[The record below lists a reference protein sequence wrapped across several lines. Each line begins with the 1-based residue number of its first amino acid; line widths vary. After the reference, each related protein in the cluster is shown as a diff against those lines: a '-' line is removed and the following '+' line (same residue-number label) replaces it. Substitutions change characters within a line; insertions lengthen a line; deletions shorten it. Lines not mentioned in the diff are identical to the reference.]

1 MASVLPVLNL
11 RAPRL
16 SVGPVLLVQP
26 KNEYLVGFNETV
38 MVEPLGLEFLA
49 GAIDDLVDVSII
61 DMRIDHDLEAWL
73 AQTKA
78 GIVGVTCGYTADV
91 PVVRNVVRRVKRYN
105 PELVVV
111 VGGHHASLSPEDFFL
126 PEVDYIV
133 CGEGEQAF
141 RNLILGIA
149 EGNRQKIKQIPRL
162 YVRENGVHELTWDET
177 KHRFVVGKAPS
188 EEMTHRPR
196 PRRDLVTRYRDHYY
210 FLYYRNPWTIESA
223 RGCAFRCNFCSV
235 WKFHRGDYKTE
246 EAARTIEEIQRIE
259 GKYVPFVDDLAFR
272 QPQVAQELARGLIA
286 EGIKKRYWSQCRA
299 SDIVAHP
306 ESFQALAEAGLDMVL
321 MGIEAID
328 QETLKKLNKG
338 SKPTMNIEA
347 IKILHNA
354 GVKIWGALIVDPD
367 WREED
372 FDRLADFVN
381 EYGIECPQFT
391 ILTPL
396 PGTELYKTMES
407 KLMSKD
413 PRHFDFLHTVL
424 PTRLPIEKFYEQYA
438 RLYQQTGMKLTG
450 IMQLVRD
457 RIVTLDDLRLFRQK
471 FHELINPEIYL
482 KSLSLEPVS

>member
-1 MASVLPVLNL
+1 
-11 RAPRL
+11 
-16 SVGPVLLVQP
+16 
-26 KNEYLVGFNETV
+26 

-61 DMRIDHDLEAWL
+61 DMRIEQNLEQRLSAT
-73 AQTKA
+73 QA

-105 PELVVV
+105 PEIVVI
-111 VGGHHASLSPEDFFL
+111 VGGHHASLSPEDFFIS
-126 PEVDYIV
+126 EIDYIV

-141 RNLILGIA
+141 RDLILAIA
-149 EGNRQKIKQIPRL
+149 ESNRDKIRQIPRL
-162 YVRENGVHELTWDET
+162 YFQENGQHILTWDEE
-177 KHRFVVGKAPS
+177 KHRFHVNKEPTA
-188 EEMTHRPR
+188 EMTQRPR
-196 PRRDLVTRYRDHYY
+196 PRRDLVNSYRSHYY
-210 FLYYRNPWTIESA
+210 FLYYKNPWTVESA

-246 EAARTIEEIQRIE
+246 EAARTIEEIRGVE
-259 GKYVPFVDDLAFR
+259 GRYVPFVDDLAFR
-272 QPQVAQELARGLIA
+272 QPQVARDLARGLIA
-286 EGIKKRYWSQCRA
+286 EGVNKRYWAQCRA

-347 IKILHNA
+347 IKILHDA

-372 FDRLADFVN
+372 FDRLAEFVN
-381 EYGIECPQFT
+381 HYDIECPQFT

-396 PGTELYKTMES
+396 PGTELYKTVEGQ
-407 KLMSKD
+407 LMSKD
-413 PRHFDFLHTVL
+413 YRHFDFLHTVL
-424 PTRLPIEKFYEQYA
+424 PTRLPIEKFYERYA
-438 RLYQQTGMKLTG
+438 QLYQQTGMKMNG
-450 IMQLVRD
+450 IMQLLRD
-457 RIVTLDDLRLFRQK
+457 RIVTIDDLRHFKEK
-471 FHELINPEIYL
+471 FQELINPEIYL
-482 KSLSLEPVS
+482 RSLNLEPVS